1 MNAVAAIWTATLA
14 QSANGGREDLLE
26 MTPDHSEANEAVL
39 SRPERAILVGIEALT
54 GESRHRMQELLELV
68 RAAGAS
74 PIGVIVQRRRKPEPA
89 TFLGRGKVEELA
101 GEVANEDADMVV
113 FDAEL
118 SPTQVK
124 NLADQLQCKVLDRS
138 ELILDIFAQHAH
150 SREGKLQV
158 ELAQLTYLLPR
169 LVGHGVMM
177 SRIGGGMRG
186 GIGVRGPGETKLEMD
201 RYRLRQRIARL
212 NRQLEDVRLRRD
224 TERQA
229 RRQSGLATGS
239 IVGYTNAG
247 KSTVLNALAGSEE
260 VAAHDRLFETLDPTV
275 RRVDVGAGLQVM
287 VSDTVGFIRDL
298 PPKLIAAFRATL
310 EEVMEADFIIEVID
324 ASDPEA
330 PGHHQA
336 TQQILDS
343 LGVLTTPRVIVLNKW
358 DLVPTDSA
366 QAQTLR
372 ADFPEALPMSALT
385 GEGLEQ
391 LQSQVHSLVR
401 RQHVHVTVRLPYNHL
416 ELLTLSHSRGRV
428 LDTDYQPEHVVATV
442 EVDEETLGQLRPYI
456 IAGQD

>member
-14 QSANGGREDLLE
+14 QGANDGSEDSLG

-39 SRPERAILVGIEALT
+39 PRPERALLVGIEALT

-74 PIGVIVQRRRKPEPA
+74 PIRVIVQKRGRPDPA

-124 NLADQLQCKVLDRS
+124 NLVDQLQCKVLDRS

-169 LVGHGVMM
+169 LVGRGVMM
-177 SRIGGGMRG
+177 SRIGGGMHG

-201 RYRLRQRIARL
+201 RRRLRQRITRL

-298 PPKLIAAFRATL
+298 PTKLIAAFRATL
-310 EEVMEADFIIEVID
+310 EEVVEADFIIEVID

-358 DLVPTDSA
+358 DLVSTDSA
-366 QAQTLR
+366 QTLR
-372 ADFPEALPMSALT
+372 TDFPEALLMSALT

-391 LQSQVHSLVR
+391 LQSQLHSLVR
-401 RQHVHVTVRLPYNHL
+401 ERHVHVTVRLPYNHL

-456 IAGQD
+456 IAGQH

>member
-1 MNAVAAIWTATLA
+1 
-14 QSANGGREDLLE
+14 
-26 MTPDHSEANEAVL
+26 MTPDHSELNETVL
-39 SRPERAILVGIEALT
+39 PRPERAILVGIEALT
-54 GESRHRMQELLELV
+54 EESRHRMQELLELV

-74 PIGVIVQRRRKPEPA
+74 PIGVMVQKRGRPDPA
-89 TFLGRGKVEELA
+89 TFLGHGKLEELA

-169 LVGHGVMM
+169 LVGRGVMM

-201 RYRLRQRIARL
+201 RRRLRRRITRL
-212 NRQLEDVRLRRD
+212 NRQLEDVRRRRD

-287 VSDTVGFIRDL
+287 LSDTVGFIRNL
-298 PPKLIAAFRATL
+298 PPKLIAAFQATL
-310 EEVMEADFIIEVID
+310 EEVVEADFIIEVID

-330 PGHHQA
+330 TGHHQA

-358 DLVPTDSA
+358 DLVSTDSA

-372 ADFPEALPMSALT
+372 TDFPEALPMSALT

-391 LQSQVHSLVR
+391 LQSQLRNLVR
-401 RQHVHVTVRLPYNHL
+401 ERRVHVTVRLPYNHL
-416 ELLTLSHSRGRV
+416 ELLNLSHSRGRV
-428 LDTDYQPEHVVATV
+428 LDTDYQPEYVVATV
-442 EVDEETLGQLRPYI
+442 EVDEETLGQLRPYLE
-456 IAGQD
+456 